1 MITESL
7 KSAASVPNPA
17 EGKVTLF
24 VDLDGKHKMK
34 MPDGSVSDIGGSS
47 SGAIYIASDR
57 LAAIALR
64 DAGQLQ
70 AGAYYWLEDVS
81 VLIQALSASTFAP
94 TAKHLKSTASQSLTY
109 GMLYTDML
117 GQQSQISSILLS
129 YKHGILNT
137 ECLIEPVTINT
148 SDLEAGAVLIAA
160 AINANVNCGWTA
172 TAIKHAVVLKNNAV
186 GVQFNGGSVVATTD
200 GKATFDFASVSE
212 GRESTARWYD
222 VVYDPNTITYM
233 AGVDPVSLPGFF
245 SEIYDPEYNVRVSTS
260 KNMFLQEGVYF
271 IEAFPYGSPRFKN
284 CVIKDVLSM
293 QTAFVFGNANISMV
307 ADRTYFVNTII
318 DGTLDINAPS
328 AMFQKTLIVNG
339 STIRCN
345 LLGTGLDSV
354 VVDGSTI
361 IGSIINSTFQNVVIS
376 NGSDARF
383 EGNQL
388 EFSNHTISSMRVSYF
403 DDGVKGSIS
412 VNKGIDMPANG
423 SCELGLVPNNALV
436 FEVISNGENMT
447 TNNVGVFLYTDK
459 DNALIE
465 SVQFANLASSLRTIP
480 AGLVVYK
487 TNMTAK
493 ILLKDLAG
501 AVTQGQ
507 ISITFNYIKRA

>member
-64 DAGQLQ
+64 GAGQLQ
-70 AGAYYWLEDVS
+70 AGAFYWLEDVN
-81 VLIQALSASTFAP
+81 VLIQALTSSTFAA
-94 TAKHLKSTASQSLTY
+94 TAKHLKSSAGQSITY
-109 GMLYTDML
+109 GLLYSETPA
-117 GQQSQISSILLS
+117 QQCVISSILIS
-129 YKHGILNT
+129 DTIGKESP

-148 SDLEAGAVLIAA
+148 SELEAGAVAIAA
-160 AINANVNCGWTA
+160 AINANVNCEWTA

-186 GVQFNGGSVVATTD
+186 GDRFNGGAVVATTD

-245 SEIYDPEYNVRVSTS
+245 SEIYDPEYNVKVTTS
-260 KNMFLQEGVYF
+260 KTLFLQEGAYF

-284 CVIKDVLSM
+284 CVIKDVQSM
-293 QTAFVFGNANISMV
+293 QTAFVFGNASISMV
-307 ADRTYFVNTII
+307 ADRTQFINTII
-318 DGTLDINAPS
+318 DGDLDINAPN
-328 AMFQKTLIVNG
+328 AILNETLIINN
-339 STIRCN
+339 SIIRCN
-345 LLGTGLDSV
+345 LFGTEFNSAV
-354 VVDGSTI
+354 IDGSTI
-361 IGSIINSTFQNVVIS
+361 NGSIINSIFENIIIF
-376 NGSDARF
+376 NSDARF
-383 EGNQL
+383 EGLQL
-388 EFSNHTISSMRVSYF
+388 TLLDHIISNMRVAYV
-403 DDGVKGSIS
+403 DDGVKGSVS
-412 VNKGIDMPANG
+412 VNKIINMPANG
-423 SCELGLVPNNALV
+423 SCELGLLPNNALV
-436 FEVISNGENMT
+436 FEMISSGEDMT
-447 TNNVGVFLYTDK
+447 TNNVGVFLFTDK

-465 SVQFANLASSLRTIP
+465 SVQFANLASSLRFIP
-480 AGLVVYK
+480 TGLVIYK
-487 TNMTAK
+487 TNTYAK
-493 ILLKDLAG
+493 ILLRDLSG
-501 AVTQGQ
+501 NITQGH
-507 ISITFNYIKRA
+507 ISIIFNYVKRP

>member
-7 KSAASVPNPA
+7 KSAASVPNPPV
-17 EGKVTLF
+17 GKVTLF

-117 GQQSQISSILLS
+117 GQQSQISSILIS
-129 YKHGILNT
+129 DKHGILNT

-148 SDLEAGAVLIAA
+148 SELEAGAVAIAA

-186 GVQFNGGSVVATTD
+186 GVQFNSGSVVATTD

-245 SEIYDPEYNVRVSTS
+245 SEIYDPEYNVRVNTT
-260 KNMFLQEGVYF
+260 KNMFLQEGLYF
-271 IEAFPYGSPRFKN
+271 IESFPFGSPRFKN
-284 CVIKDVLSM
+284 CHLKNIQAMD
-293 QTAFVFGNANISMV
+293 TTYVFGNANISIIS
-307 ADRTYFVNTII
+307 DRAMFINTII
-318 DGTLDINAPS
+318 DSTLVINAPD
-328 AMFQKTLIVNG
+328 AMIQKTLFING
-339 STIRCN
+339 SQIIVDLPGSGFTDVVFDSSQIV
-345 LLGTGLDSV
+345 GTV
-354 VVDGSTI
+354 K
-361 IGSIINSTFQNVVIS
+361 NSGFQNIVFS
-376 NGSDARF
+376 ATNSRF
-383 EGNQL
+383 DVDNF
-388 EFSNHTISSMRVSYF
+388 EFYDHVMSEMRVSYYH
-403 DDGVKGSIS
+403 DTLRGSVS
-412 VNKGIDMPANG
+412 VYKTINMGGND
-423 SCELGLVPNNALV
+423 SCELGVVPNNVLIH
-436 FEVISNGENMT
+436 EVISYGENLT
-447 TNNVGVFLYTDK
+447 ANLVELLLYTDK
-459 DNALIE
+459 DNDLVQSSEFATNYSSAFKSISN
-465 SVQFANLASSLRTIP
+465 SVIIQKPNTL
-480 AGLVVYK
+480 
-487 TNMTAK
+487 AK
-493 ILLKDLAG
+493 IILRGLSGDL
-501 AVTQGQ
+501 TQGML
-507 ISITFNYIKRA
+507 SITFNYIKHS